1 MSAAT
6 FRRLDRMDD
15 ALKAIE
21 EAERVDSSN
30 PDVWYQLG
38 LFHTAKKE
46 KDAATI
52 AFTKA
57 TALEAYHPASLTRIG
72 KSYFEAGS
80 LEMAESML
88 DAATRSQ
95 GWDNAEA
102 WFCLGKVF
110 EDTNRLARAKECLWY
125 ALDLEASRPARRY
138 TEALPRFLD

>member
-1 MSAAT
+1 
-6 FRRLDRMDD
+6 
-15 ALKAIE
+15 AIE

-57 TALEAYHPASLTRIG
+57 TALEAYHPASLTRVG